1 MALQRGSRF
10 GPYTIGDSIGIGG
23 MGEVYRATDTVLERE
38 VALKVLPESF
48 AADAERITRF
58 EKEAKAL
65 ASVSHANIA
74 QIYGLERSEGKT
86 AIVMELIEGETLA
99 ARIEQGALPV
109 NEAMAVAMQIADAL
123 EAAHGQGIVHRDLKP
138 ANIKLTPQG
147 TVKVLDFGIAKV
159 LDLRTTSGNRGAAY
173 VTPSVTQTGVVLG
186 TAAYMSPEQARGKLV
201 DERTDI
207 WAFGVVLYEMLTG
220 QPAFGGEDVTVT
232 LARVLERHTDLTTL
246 PAAISPAVRQTLQL
260 CLQKNVKKRIADIR
274 DVRLALEGE
283 LESTSSVV
291 HKPSLSRRMLPVAA
305 ALIVGGILA
314 GGAVFALR
322 QPERSPEPVS
332 RLLVT
337 PPAEAPLSAVGGYD
351 TMISPDGSKLV
362 YFAQVGNSNR
372 VELYERNL
380 DSLDARRIP
389 GTEVATTG
397 GSMLPFFSPDGANV
411 GFRSPGEGL
420 MRVAL
425 AGGPPIRILPDE
437 IIENPQYL
445 GSAWASDGTL
455 IFSNGA
461 GLFRVSTGGGG
472 TPERLTEE
480 PASANTR
487 YVAPVLLPGERAVIY
502 TIDDARIMVFDLES
516 RTERVLIEV
525 GKNPFYSP
533 SGHLVFARGS
543 TLLAMPLDLE
553 TLTVSGDPVA
563 LMDGIRYP
571 GGGTATDMA
580 VSASGTLVYVPGGG
594 ASTSL
599 VEFVW
604 VSPDGAVVEP
614 VFDEPLANP
623 RDPRLSPDG
632 SRLVVT
638 TGAYDD
644 GDVWVYNLN
653 GQPAIPLQIQGD
665 NRNPVWSPDGTA
677 IALQSDQG
685 GQPEVYTLPADGSA
699 RDLGTP
705 LPDSSNLR
713 PMQWLNDGTLIA
725 YAGNQGVG
733 NIVAFDLD
741 EQAAWTDIAA
751 TAITEFD
758 PAISPD
764 GRLHAYG
771 SLRTGEAQ
779 IWLGVYPDVG
789 SRPVSRNGGA
799 EPQWSADGSELY
811 FFWGTTMYA
820 VAVTAPA
827 GAAFGFGE
835 VRALF
840 SGNYFFVQG
849 SALSSYAVAADGRFL
864 MIRSANPVNSSQG
877 SASIVVVQNFDEELR
892 RRVPV
897 P

>member
-1 MALQRGSRF
+1 MALERGSRF
-10 GPYTIGDSIGIGG
+10 GPYEIGDSIGAGG
-23 MGEVYRATDTVLERE
+23 MGVVYRATDTVLDRQ
-38 VALKVLPESF
+38 VALKVLPASF
-48 AADAERITRF
+48 AADAERIARF
-58 EKEAKAL
+58 EKEAKML
-65 ASVSHANIA
+65 ASLNHAAIA
-74 QIYGLERSEGKT
+74 QIYGLERSDGKT
-86 AIVMELIEGETLA
+86 ALVMELIEGETLA
-99 ARIEQGALPV
+99 ERIAQGALPV
-109 NEAMAVAMQIADAL
+109 NEAMGIAMQIVDAL
-123 EAAHGQGIVHRDLKP
+123 EAAHGQGVIHRDLKP

-159 LDLRTTSGNRGAAY
+159 LDLKSASGDRGAAF

-232 LARVLERHTDLTTL
+232 LARVLERNTDLTTL

-260 CLQKNVKKRIADIR
+260 CLQKNAKKRIADIR

-283 LESTSSVV
+283 LESTSPVLRE
-291 HKPSLSRRMLPVAA
+291 PALSRRVLPVAA
-305 ALIVGGILA
+305 GLIVGGILA
-314 GGAVFALR
+314 GGAVIALR
-322 QPERSPEPVS
+322 QPERLPEPVS

-337 PPAEAPLSAVGGYD
+337 PPADAPLSAVGGYD

-362 YFAQVGNSNR
+362 YFAQVANSNL
-372 VELYERNL
+372 VELYQRDL
-380 DSLDARRIP
+380 DALDARRIP
-389 GTEVATTG
+389 GTEVSTTG

-411 GFRSPGEGL
+411 GFRSPGDGL
-420 MRVAL
+420 MRIAL
-425 AGGPPIRILPDE
+425 AGGPPIKILPDE

-445 GSAWASDGTL
+445 GAAWASDGTL
-455 IFSNGA
+455 IYSNGA
-461 GLFRVSTGGGG
+461 GLFRVSAGGGG
-472 TPERLTEE
+472 TPVPLTPE

-502 TIDDARIMVFDLES
+502 TIDDARIMLLDLES
-516 RTERVLIEV
+516 LEERVLIEV

-543 TLLAMPLDLE
+543 TLMAMPLDLE

-563 LMDGIRYP
+563 LMEGIRFP
-571 GGGTATDMA
+571 GGGTATDFA
-580 VSASGTLVYVPGGG
+580 VSSSGTLVYIPG
-594 ASTSL
+594 SVVNVSQL
-599 VEFVW
+599 EFVW
-604 VSPDGAVVEP
+604 VSPDGTAVEP
-614 VFDEPLANP
+614 VFDESLANP

-632 SRLVVT
+632 TQLAVT

-653 GQPAIPLQIQGD
+653 GQPAIPIQIEGD
-665 NRNPVWSPDGTA
+665 NRNPVWSPDGST
-677 IALQSDQG
+677 IALQSDNG
-685 GQPEVYTLPADGSA
+685 GQPEIYTLPS
-699 RDLGTP
+699 
-705 LPDSSNLR
+705 R
-713 PMQWLNDGTLIA
+713 PMQWLDEGTLIA
-725 YAGNQGVG
+725 YSSARSD
-733 NIVAFDLD
+733 ILALDL
-741 EQAAWTDIAA
+741 EEPAAWRNVVA
-751 TAITEFD
+751 TPDAEFD

-771 SLRTGEAQ
+771 STRTGEAQ
-779 IWLGVYPDVG
+779 VWLGVYPDVG
-789 SRPVSRNGGA
+789 SRPVSSSGGA

-811 FFWGTTMYA
+811 FYWGTTMYA

-840 SGNYFFVQG
+840 SGSNYILVAG
-849 SALSSYAVAADGRFL
+849 GALSSYAVAADGRFL
-864 MIRSANPVNSSQG
+864 MIRSANPIDSGQG